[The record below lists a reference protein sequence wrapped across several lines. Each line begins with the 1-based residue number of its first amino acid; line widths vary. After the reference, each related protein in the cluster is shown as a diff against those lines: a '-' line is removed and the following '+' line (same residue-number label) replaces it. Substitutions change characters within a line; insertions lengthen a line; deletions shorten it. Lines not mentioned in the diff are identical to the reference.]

1 MTVVLQPPRV
11 TEGRQR
17 GVTGSHLV
25 VIDSRYSGSRSSRI
39 CSGSTKNWPGH
50 PQSANPSFTAR

>member
-11 TEGRQR
+11 TEGAAPGRRQ
-17 GVTGSHLV
+17 V

-39 CSGSTKNWPGH
+39 CSGSTKNRPGH
-50 PQSANPSFTAR
+50 PQSANPWFTAR

>member
-11 TEGRQR
+11 TEGTAAGRHQ
-17 GVTGSHLV
+17 V

-39 CSGSTKNWPGH
+39 CSGRTKTWPGH